1 MVPQLSSRTYWKGLS
16 SWKEKKS
23 YIPVSTESTER
34 ATIFYCTYCL
44 FVNMYYYCIFVVSF
58 LRFLGGGCR
67 VLSLGIDSRLCSF
80 TMYRSLSSGLLYWSS
95 RRLRWEWMDSAPCS
109 PIMPAPMCQRRSQK
123 VITAWTLDCASA
135 LNLLAT
141 AFTTN
146 HVVTH
151 EFHSLTQDIV
161 THGAEQCWRYF
172 DSTLRA
178 PYIHTRN
185 TSTVATE

>member
-1 MVPQLSSRTYWKGLS
+1 MVPQLSSRTYWKDLS

-34 ATIFYCTYCL
+34 VTIFYCTYCL
-44 FVNMYYYCIFVVSF
+44 FVNTYYYCIFVVSF

-67 VLSLGIDSRLCSF
+67 VLSLGVDSRLCSF
-80 TMYRSLSSGLLYWSS
+80 TMYRSLSSRLTILLYWSS

-109 PIMPAPMCQRRSQK
+109 PIMPAPVCQRRIQGSQK

-151 EFHSLTQDIV
+151 EFHRLTQDIV
-161 THGAEQCWRYF
+161 THNVGGMLLTDTF
-172 DSTLRA
+172 
-178 PYIHTRN
+178 
-185 TSTVATE
+185 VASVSL